1 MVRGT
6 GTGTRRRCHLTR
18 LLGTCSTFLLLLF
31 DFDLFFF
38 GSDMY
43 VDCNNN
49 LHRTRKIDD
58 SVSGT
63 TAASAWVEGNVIKV
77 ANIGDSRVI
86 VGRRNGGSGGGGGE
100 GESKEQG
107 KAVKYKAIALS
118 NDQTPYRRDERE
130 RIKKTGAR
138 VMTYDMLEG
147 KAPFHE
153 NWDHVELGVGLDE
166 GGDPPRVW
174 AKDGKY
180 PGNAFTRSIGD
191 KISEC
196 MGEWKLWWGV
206 EWWVVVVFV
215 VCHLYLLFV
224 HVFVVAGAGAGVCRF
239 D

>member
-6 GTGTRRRCHLTR
+6 GTGTRRTCHLTR
-18 LLGTCSTFLLLLF
+18 LLGTCSTFLLLLLF

-86 VGRRNGGSGGGGGE
+86 VGRRNGGSGGGGGGGGE

-206 EWWVVVVFV
+206 G
-215 VCHLYLLFV
+215 C
-224 HVFVVAGAGAGVCRF
+224 
-239 D
+239 